1 MRERISF
8 IRIIFSIFV
17 VVIVARLFF
26 WQVLSGSKLQAI
38 AETQRNSTVEIPS
51 RRGRVLASDGF
62 PLVTNQPSYLLF
74 AYLPAISDSPV
85 SISEKINSIIAPTPE
100 EVDATPSAKV
110 REQLKLETYTE
121 TLEKLSSKDLAWVPL
136 KRDLTEEKKVQI
148 ESLEINGLG
157 FESGQTRLYPEAS
170 MAAQLTG
177 FVGVNANGGQKGY
190 FGIEGYYDLEL
201 RGKSGFVR
209 QERDASGLPIVVGSY
224 QGSGVRD
231 GRDLKTHINR
241 GIQLLVEQKLQK
253 GIEKYGA
260 KSGEV
265 VIMDPS
271 TGGIVAMTS
280 FPAYEQG
287 EYKKFDSSLYKI
299 PSITDI
305 YEPGSTFKAIV
316 MAMALEE
323 DVIEP
328 DTKCDETCDEPIEIG
343 KFTIHTALDKYLPG
357 QTMTQTLEESD
368 NLGMVFV
375 GFKLGEDKFIDY
387 LKEFGFNKPTGIDLE
402 QESVPTIRKNWGDI
416 DLAVGSFGQ
425 GLTTTSM
432 HMLQVI
438 SAFANQGAMMKPHV
452 VKEVIGD
459 KTIQISPKKVDQI
472 ISEETAEQ
480 ITTMMTSAV
489 ENGLAEWMQP
499 EGYKIAGKTGTAQVA
514 ISGHYDKD
522 KTIAS
527 FIGFAPSN
535 NPKFAMIVKLT
546 EPTSSPWASATAAP
560 LWMEIASDLFFHY
573 GIPPSE

>member
-1 MRERISF
+1 M
-8 IRIIFSIFV
+8 
-17 VVIVARLFF
+17 
-26 WQVLSGSKLQAI
+26 SGSRLQAV

-51 RRGRVLASDGF
+51 RRGRILASDGF

-100 EVDATPSAKV
+100 EMDATPSAKV
-110 REQLKLETYTE
+110 REQLKLEAYTE
-121 TLEKLSSKDLAWVPL
+121 SLEKLSSKDLAWVPL
-136 KRDLTEEKKVQI
+136 KRNLTEEKKVQI
-148 ESLEINGLG
+148 ENLKINGLG

-177 FVGVNANGGQKGY
+177 FVGVNTNGGQKGY

-241 GIQLLVEQKLQK
+241 GIQLLIEQKLTK

-271 TGGIVAMTS
+271 TGGIVAMAS
-280 FPAYEQG
+280 FPAYEQ
-287 EYKKFDSSLYKI
+287 EKYKKFDSSLYKI

-328 DTKCDETCDEPIEIG
+328 DTKCDETCDGPIEIG
-343 KFTIHTALDKYLPG
+343 KFTIHTALDKYHPN

-368 NLGMVFV
+368 NVGMVFV

-387 LKEFGFNKPTGIDLE
+387 LKKFRFDKPTGIDLE
-402 QESVPTIRKNWGDI
+402 QESVPTIRKSWGDI

-425 GLTTTSM
+425 GLSTTSI

-438 SAFANQGAMMKPHV
+438 SAFANQGSMMKPHV

-459 KTIQISPKKVDQI
+459 KTQKISPKKVDQI
-472 ISEETAEQ
+472 ISKETAEQ
-480 ITTMMTSAV
+480 ITIMMTSAV
-489 ENGLAEWMQP
+489 KNGLAEWMQP

-527 FIGFAPSN
+527 FIGFAPSD

-573 GIPPSE
+573 GIAPSE